1 MNIKSVTQSKNSDG
15 KNTMVMNY
23 YLEDFPF
30 KHYIIIK
37 VYIINNYY
45 NSFLFYK
52 FNCFF
57 NLDLQDTFCFN
68 ELNNILDLEHF

>member
-1 MNIKSVTQSKNSDG
+1 MNIKSVTQNKNSSG

-37 VYIINNYY
+37 V
-45 NSFLFYK
+45 
-52 FNCFF
+52 
-57 NLDLQDTFCFN
+57 NLK
-68 ELNNILDLEHF
+68 